1 MEKTMSTDYGFS
13 KLAIKLPEILLP
25 NKQIDLS
32 KWSVV
37 ACDQYTSQLD
47 YWNKVKANTEN
58 QPSTL
63 NIIFPEVYLEDS
75 DGEQRIQNINQTMVD
90 YIDKGVLK
98 ALPKPGFVLVDRKTS
113 QAPSRKGLVVSI
125 DLEQYN
131 FNKGSNSLI
140 RATEGTIVDRLPPRI
155 KVRKDAQIEVPHI
168 MVLIDDPDKTVIE
181 PLFEEKEL
189 EILYDFELMEESG
202 HLKGYAIDQSELLQ
216 QIADALAELADKG
229 NFSKKYNSTD
239 QEVLLFAMGDGNHSL
254 ATAKAIWE
262 TLKSE
267 SSDLEQLMQSPARY
281 ALVELVNIHDQG
293 LQFEPIHRV
302 LFNVNAKHLLDG
314 LSNYYHNN
322 ECLITNSDSEQEMHD
337 KSAAAKTDNNHVIP
351 FVSPDGYGFIT
362 INEPTFTLELASI
375 EDFFKLYL
383 EANEVKVDFI
393 HGDDVVKDLGKQAG
407 NMGFFF
413 PPISKHSLFK
423 TIIFDGALPRKT
435 FSMGEADE
443 KRFYLEARKIK

>member
-13 KLAIKLPEILLP
+13 KVAIQLPEILLP
-25 NKQIDLS
+25 NEQIDLA

-47 YWNKVKANTEN
+47 YWNKVKENTQQ
-58 QPSTL
+58 QPSSL

-75 DGEQRIQNINQTMVD
+75 DGEQRLQNINQTMRD
-90 YIDKGVLK
+90 YLSDGILK
-98 ALPKPGFVLVDRKTS
+98 PIAKPGFVLVDRKTS

-125 DLEQYN
+125 DLEQYD
-131 FNKGSNSLI
+131 FNKGSSSLI

-155 KVRKDAQIEVPHI
+155 KVRKDAEIELPHI

-181 PLFEEKEL
+181 PLFNEQL
-189 EILYDFELMEESG
+189 ETLYDFELMEQSG
-202 HLKGYAIDQSELLQ
+202 HLKGYAIDQPDLLQ
-216 QIADALAELADKG
+216 KISDNLSKLADKQT
-229 NFSKKYNSTD
+229 FADKYGAED
-239 QEVLLFAMGDGNHSL
+239 KDILLYAMGDGNHSL

-267 SSDLEQLMQSPARY
+267 SSDLDSIMQNPARY
-281 ALVELVNIHDQG
+281 ALVELVNIHDAG

-302 LFNVNAKHLLDG
+302 LFDVNPQHLLDA
-314 LSNYYHNN
+314 LSNYYYKN
-322 ECLITNSDSEQEMHD
+322 ECLVTACESEQQMIDLSSQAQTE
-337 KSAAAKTDNNHVIP
+337 TNHVVP
-351 FVSPDGYGFIT
+351 FVSPEGYGFIT
-362 INEPTFTLELASI
+362 IDQPSFTLEIASI
-375 EDFFKLYL
+375 EDFFNLYL
-383 EANEVKVDFI
+383 EANQVKVDFI
-393 HGDDVVKDLGKQAG
+393 HGDDVVNELGKQKG

-413 PPISKHSLFK
+413 PPISKNSLFK